1 MRILHVITTLDPRD
15 GGPPVVAERLAA
27 AQASLGH
34 RVGILSYAD
43 PAPDA
48 VERVRK
54 STANVPGFD
63 RVEQFGIH
71 PDAGMLGG
79 FRAPN
84 LRAWLAVNLHDY
96 DYLHLH
102 GVWNP
107 ILPHVASAARYLNTP
122 YAVVP
127 HGMLDPW
134 CLTGQGFAKAT
145 KKRVALSLIYKR
157 MLNGASFI
165 HVLNADE
172 GRLMS
177 PLALSPPTVT
187 LPNGVFESEV
197 SPLPPQGSFRAT
209 HPELGL
215 DPYILFLSR
224 LHFKKGL
231 DYLADAFA
239 TVLRTHPTARLVIA
253 GPDDGM
259 IAPLTEQLKS
269 LGNAFSRTHFV
280 GSLYGQDKLAA
291 FVDCSVFT
299 LPSRQE
305 GFSMAIT
312 EALSCRRPVV
322 ISDQCH
328 FPEVAEA
335 RAGYVVPVGAAP
347 TAEALAAALSLSA
360 SDAAAMGERGREL
373 IMSRFT
379 WPRIAERTLDAYAK
393 HPRKR

>member
-1 MRILHVITTLDPRD
+1 MRILHVITSLDPRD

-27 AQASLGH
+27 AQAALGH

-43 PAPDA
+43 PAPEA

-54 STANVPGFD
+54 STAGVPGFD
-63 RVEQFGIH
+63 RVEQFGIP
-71 PDAGMLGG
+71 PDSGVLGT

-84 LRAWLAVNLHDY
+84 LRAWLAVNLHDF

-107 ILPHVASAARYLNTP
+107 ILPHVASAARGLSKP

-134 CLTGQGFAKAT
+134 CLTGQGFAKAS
-145 KKRVALSLIYKR
+145 KKRLALSLVYKR
-157 MLNGASFI
+157 MLDGASFI
-165 HVLNADE
+165 HVLNTDE
-172 GRLMS
+172 GRLMQ
-177 PLALSPPTVT
+177 PLALTPPAVT

-197 SPLPPQGSFRAT
+197 SPLPLVGTFRAK
-209 HPELGL
+209 HPELAN

-239 TVLRTHPTARLVIA
+239 TVLRTHPASRLVIA

-269 LGNAFSRTHFV
+269 LGNASARTHFV

-291 FVDCSVFT
+291 FVDCSVFA

-328 FPEVAEA
+328 FPEVHEA

-347 TAEALAAALSLSA
+347 TAEALHTALSLSA
-360 SDAAAMGERGREL
+360 SEATAMGERGREL

-379 WPRIAERTLDAYAK
+379 WPRIAQRTLDAYAQ
-393 HPRKR
+393 HPGRR